1 MSSPPKCK
9 SGKRLTFTQISD
21 TQFLIEGDSDNTKIG
36 GESEYAI
43 SYIDFDCGPL
53 VHIGHNFLGRGKIIG
68 IDLVDSEKTNYIIA
82 KITLDNKDQK

>member
-1 MSSPPKCK
+1 MSSIPKCK
-9 SGKRLTFTQISD
+9 SGKILTFTQINED
-21 TQFLIEGDSDNTKIG
+21 QFLIEGDSDNTKIG

-68 IDLVDSEKTNYIIA
+68 IDLIDSDKTNYIIA
-82 KITLDNKDQK
+82 KITLNKEDK

>member
-68 IDLVDSEKTNYIIA
+68 IDLVDNDKANYIIA
-82 KITLDNKDQK
+82 KITLDNKDK

>member
-9 SGKRLTFTQISD
+9 SGKQLTFTQISD
-21 TQFLIEGDSDNTKIG
+21 TQFLIEGNSDNTKIG

-53 VHIGHNFLGRGKIIG
+53 VHIGHTFLGRGKVIG
-68 IDLVDSEKTNYIIA
+68 IDLIDSEQKDYIIV
-82 KITLDNKDQK
+82 KVTLNNKE

>member
-1 MSSPPKCK
+1 VSTPPKCK
-9 SGKRLTFTQISD
+9 SGKQLTFTQISD
-21 TQFLIEGDSDNTKIG
+21 IQFLIEGDSDNTKIG

-68 IDLVDSEKTNYIIA
+68 IDLIDNEQSNYIIA
-82 KITLDNKDQK
+82 KITLNNKDK

>member
-21 TQFLIEGDSDNTKIG
+21 TQFLIEGNSDNTKIG

-68 IDLVDSEKTNYIIA
+68 IDLVDSDKINYIIA
-82 KITLDNKDQK
+82 KITLDNKDK